1 MCNAHLASYKFEY
14 FVCFGYCVYGA
25 KSVIVKTTEYAP
37 ETYTRV
43 ARNRVFSLICWC
55 QRNIFVKNPVSLL
68 EVSPKLHKSDKNTL
82 KERLAMLK
90 QKASPESVLPP
101 EKEQESI
108 AQLAQILS
116 RESAQPKLVTSNGE
130 EILIPESVCN
140 ILRQAV
146 QAMASDQAV
155 SIVRYNRELTTQ
167 QAANILNVSRPFLVK
182 LLDEGAI
189 PYIKV
194 GSHRRIRFKGLIIY
208 KEHRD
213 RKRRKLLDQLIEMT
227 EEAGL
232 YEE

>member
-1 MCNAHLASYKFEY
+1 
-14 FVCFGYCVYGA
+14 
-25 KSVIVKTTEYAP
+25 
-37 ETYTRV
+37 
-43 ARNRVFSLICWC
+43 
-55 QRNIFVKNPVSLL
+55 
-68 EVSPKLHKSDKNTL
+68 
-82 KERLAMLK
+82 MLK

-108 AQLAQILS
+108 AQLAQLLS

-146 QAMASDQAV
+146 QEMASDQAA

-182 LLDEGAI
+182 LLENGEI
-189 PYIKV
+189 PHIKV
-194 GSHRRIRFKGLIIY
+194 GSHRRILFQDLMIY
-208 KEHRD
+208 KEQRKV
-213 RKRRKLLDQLIEMT
+213 KRRQLLDELIEMT

>member
-1 MCNAHLASYKFEY
+1 MS
-14 FVCFGYCVYGA
+14 
-25 KSVIVKTTEYAP
+25 
-37 ETYTRV
+37 R
-43 ARNRVFSLICWC
+43 
-55 QRNIFVKNPVSLL
+55 
-68 EVSPKLHKSDKNTL
+68 
-82 KERLAMLK
+82 
-90 QKASPESVLPP
+90 QKASPESVLLP

-108 AQLAQILS
+108 AQLAQMLS

-146 QAMASDQAV
+146 QAMASDRAV
-155 SIVRYNRELTTQ
+155 SIVRHNRELTTQ
-167 QAANILNVSRPFLVK
+167 LAADILNVSRPFLVK

-194 GSHRRIRFKGLIIY
+194 GSHRRIRFKDLIIY
-208 KEHRD
+208 KEQRD
-213 RKRRKLLDQLIEMT
+213 SKRRKLLDQLIEMT